1 VDKCRSRA
9 MLLRA
14 DEVGSVIDRRAFTCL
29 LAAGLF
35 VAPLAVRAQTPT
47 KMRRLGVLAP
57 SAPFPL
63 GYEAPLRDLGWI
75 EGKNIVVERRFTNF
89 KYELLPGAAEELVR
103 LKVELIIT
111 GGTEATLAAKN
122 ATTSIPIV
130 MGSSAEPVGMGI
142 VASLARPGGN
152 ITGYSI
158 VGTELAAQ
166 RAALVHELLPGAQRI
181 ALIVERTRPVVQLL
195 RRQSEAAYRSLGVTP
210 VVIEGTGGMKEFR
223 DVLEEA
229 GRLGVQAMDLL
240 GWEAPVEDVP
250 AIIATTMRYRLPVII
265 SGGVEGRA
273 LLEAGGLMSL
283 TNDVDDQ
290 GRRVAAMID
299 KILRGTKPAD
309 IPIEQP
315 TRFRLSVN
323 LKAAKAL
330 GIAVPQSLLLRADE
344 LIQYLRSNVRFW
356 RWAQPVNA
364 TPLVVYRPAFQS
376 PKSSS
381 VVG

>member
-1 VDKCRSRA
+1 MDKCRSRA

-103 LKVELIIT
+103 LKVELIIA
-111 GGTEATLAAKN
+111 GGTDATLAAKN

-344 LIQYLRSNVRFW
+344 LIQ
-356 RWAQPVNA
+356 
-364 TPLVVYRPAFQS
+364 
-376 PKSSS
+376 
-381 VVG
+381 